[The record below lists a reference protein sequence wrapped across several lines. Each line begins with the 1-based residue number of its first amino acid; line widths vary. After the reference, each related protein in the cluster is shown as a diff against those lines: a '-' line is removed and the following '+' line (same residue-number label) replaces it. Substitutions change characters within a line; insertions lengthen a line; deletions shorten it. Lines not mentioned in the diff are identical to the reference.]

1 MSLSVIGFFNSLPLF
16 QIAFKS
22 IEMKRHS
29 FIVSGIILLCS
40 CCFLK
45 AQTESAGYKIVNK
58 FHIEGDGGWDYLN
71 VDESTGRIFVSHG
84 SVVQVIDEKN
94 GKLLGTIPD
103 TKGVHGIAIA
113 ADLNKAF
120 ISNGRD
126 SSVTIIN
133 LQSLAFITKVPVT
146 GQNPDA
152 ILYDPFSHKVFV
164 YNGRTANATV
174 IDATT
179 NKVISTIKLD
189 GKPENSV
196 TDNKGKVYVNIEDK
210 SVISVIN
217 STTDKVEHTWSI
229 APGEEASGLALDN
242 ENHRLFTV
250 CSNKVMVVLD
260 AISGKV
266 ITSLPI
272 GDGSDGAAFDP
283 ALKRAYSSNGEGTLT
298 VVQEINPDKFTVLET
313 LPTQHGARTITVDRK
328 THHIFM
334 SAAEYEAATPSAGN
348 ANQRPS
354 VKQGTFV
361 VLDAAPAEYSEK

>member
-1 MSLSVIGFFNSLPLF
+1 
-16 QIAFKS
+16 
-22 IEMKRHS
+22 MKRYF
-29 FIVSGIILLCS
+29 FIVSCILLLGCS
-40 CCFLK
+40 YILK
-45 AQTESAGYKIVNK
+45 AQTGSSGYKMVNK

-71 VDESTGRIFVSHG
+71 VDESTGRIFVSH
-84 SVVQVIDEKN
+84 STVVQVIDEKD

-126 SSVTIIN
+126 SSVTVVD
-133 LQSLAFITKVPVT
+133 LKSLAFITKIPVT

-174 IDATT
+174 IDAAA

-196 TDNKGKVYVNIEDK
+196 TDLKGKVYVNIEDK
-210 SVISVIN
+210 SEISVIN
-217 STTDKVEHTWSI
+217 STTNKVEQSWSI

-242 ENHRLFTV
+242 ETHRLFAV
-250 CSNKVMVVLD
+250 CSNKLMVVLD
-260 AISGKV
+260 ALSGKV
-266 ITSLPI
+266 ITTLPI
-272 GDGSDGAAFDP
+272 GGGSDGAAFDP
-283 ALKRAYSSNGEGTLT
+283 SMKRAYSSNGEGTLT
-298 VVQEINPDKFTVLET
+298 VVQEVNPDKFTVLENVPT
-313 LPTQHGARTITVDRK
+313 LPGARTITIDKK

-334 SAAEYEAATPSAGN
+334 SAAEYEPANPTAGN
-348 ANQRPS
+348 TNRRPA
-354 VKQGTFV
+354 VKPGTFM
-361 VLDAAPAEYSEK
+361 VLDVAPVK